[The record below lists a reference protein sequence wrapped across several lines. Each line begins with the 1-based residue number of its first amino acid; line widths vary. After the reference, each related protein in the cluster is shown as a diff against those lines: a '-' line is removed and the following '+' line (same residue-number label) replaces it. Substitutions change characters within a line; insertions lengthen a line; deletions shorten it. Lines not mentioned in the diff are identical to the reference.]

1 MALFWVGLEA
11 IDVFFLDGGDKF
23 VAVVGLSYGVFVV
36 TYGVIGV
43 YEIEVELFF

>member
-11 IDVFFLDGGDKF
+11 VDVFFLDGGDEF
-23 VAVVGLSYGVFVV
+23 VAVVGLSYGVFVIADSV
-36 TYGVIGV
+36 VGV